1 MDTTDKLNQSTERLK
16 ETKRELYETEDI
28 AITTMRDLR
37 GQTDQIR
44 RTRGRLD
51 DVDSNLGVA
60 RNLITTMTRRA
71 YANKAI
77 LSVVAALILLVLL
90 YVIVRKITG

>member
-1 MDTTDKLNQSTERLK
+1 MDSTDKLSDSTKKLEQ
-16 ETKRELYETEDI
+16 TKRELYETEDI

-51 DVDSNLGVA
+51 DVDSNLGTA
-60 RNLITTMTRRA
+60 RNLVTTMTRRA

-77 LSVVAALILLVLL
+77 LTAVAILIIIVIL
-90 YVIVRKITG
+90 YVIIRKITG